1 MFERMIKM
9 FGPPPIQ
16 STQMLYPPQSFFP
29 TGAAPS
35 MVPSAISQGG
45 QGAGF
50 LSKLF
55 SGIGGGSSS
64 ALGSA
69 TSTLTSGQGMNI
81 GQMIG
86 MVQNAQKVIQ
96 TIQTVGPIVQQYG
109 PFVKALPQMMKI
121 LSNNSTNDNQDTE
134 QEEEQDAKQDTTKN
148 QPVETTKKSTSNK
161 QPKVS
166 STKKKKISHP
176 PKKNTQKYHNST
188 NIPQPK
194 LYI

>member
-29 TGAAPS
+29 TGASPS
-35 MVPSAISQGG
+35 MVPSAIPQGG

-50 LSKLF
+50 LSRLF

-69 TSTLTSGQGMNI
+69 ASTLTSGQGMNI

-96 TIQTVGPIVQQYG
+96 TVQTVGPIVQQYG
-109 PFVKALPQMMKI
+109 PLVKALPQLMKI
-121 LSNNSTNDNQDTE
+121 MSNQSTNETQSPALETT
-134 QEEEQDAKQDTTKN
+134 TTKDST
-148 QPVETTKKSTSNK
+148 PTKKSTKNHK
-161 QPKVS
+161 QQRSGNP
-166 STKKKKISHP
+166 KKKTRP
-176 PKKNTQKYHNST
+176 QRKNTQKKQKSS